1 MIFTFDLHQVTPF
14 STNKPIE
21 RVYFFTWNYFIS
33 VGVIKCDAKDMGSHL
48 LESVCTTV
56 ARRHDFEGQHEV
68 SHIRILGSWNF
79 KNVQMLI
86 ADFSTLNLVSCILV
100 KINILSFKVFQFY
113 RINLRQILKYM
124 LSFLEIT
131 DGQFLKLA
139 FEFLKSL
146 WFLVSWL
153 IFIHYLIYI

>member
-21 RVYFFTWNYFIS
+21 RVYFFSWNYFIS
-33 VGVIKCDAKDMGSHL
+33 AGVIVCDAKDMGSHL
-48 LESVCTTV
+48 LESVCAIV
-56 ARRHDFEGQHEV
+56 ARRHDFEVQHEV

-79 KNVQMLI
+79 KDVQMLI
-86 ADFSTLNLVSCILV
+86 ADFSTLNLISCILV
-100 KINILSFKVFQFY
+100 KTNILSFKVFQLY

-131 DGQFLKLA
+131 DGQFLMLA

-146 WFLVSWL
+146 WFLGSWL
-153 IFIHYLIYI
+153 IFIHYLIYV